1 MAVPGDG
8 RRYPPELPRHSV
20 SAGAVVV
27 GSDGRVLAIKRRD
40 NGAWEQPGGVVEL
53 DETPQQ
59 AVVREVLEETGV
71 QVEAEALTGV
81 YKNMKLGVVSL
92 VFRCRQVGG
101 TPQQTEEAAEV
112 AWLTEAEVRR
122 LMTQAFAI
130 RILDA
135 LTDEAPRVRP
145 HDGANLIPVG

>member
-1 MAVPGDG
+1 MRSSRKP
-8 RRYPPELPRHSV
+8 
-20 SAGAVVV
+20 
-27 GSDGRVLAIKRRD
+27 
-40 NGAWEQPGGVVEL
+40 
-53 DETPQQ
+53 
-59 AVVREVLEETGV
+59 GV

-101 TPQQTEEAAEV
+101 SPQQTEEAAEV

-122 LMTQAFAI
+122 LMAEAFAI

-135 LTDEAPRVRP
+135 LTDEPPRVRP